1 MALIDDQ
8 VVGPT
13 TAVQS
18 DDTSIRGAL
27 HAMRL
32 AAQAEEAARALV
44 SGDGGEGVGDE
55 GGSDTEKANAGE
67 VNDDKAGAS
76 LVHDVAEIE
85 ALQGTWLDDPTR
97 SDSLDP
103 FLKSLGVPKLAR
115 FMAGKIIN
123 TYTISIEQIGSGNSG
138 TGGGWGIAI
147 RVQNV
152 AGVDLDAYLIDGIQR
167 TYASSVFLFF
177 DSLFHFNVD

>member
-1 MALIDDQ
+1 
-8 VVGPT
+8 
-13 TAVQS
+13 
-18 DDTSIRGAL
+18 
-27 HAMRL
+27 MRL

-44 SGDGGEGVGDE
+44 SGDGGEGEGDE
-55 GGSDTEKANAGE
+55 GGSETEKANAGE
-67 VNDDKAGAS
+67 VKDDKAGAS

-123 TYTISIEQIGSGNSG
+123 TYTISIEQIGSGSSG
-138 TGGGWGIAI
+138 SSGGGGGWGIAI

-167 TYASSVFLFF
+167 TYPSRVYMLHVFLLF
-177 DSLFHFNVD
+177 DSLFHYNFD